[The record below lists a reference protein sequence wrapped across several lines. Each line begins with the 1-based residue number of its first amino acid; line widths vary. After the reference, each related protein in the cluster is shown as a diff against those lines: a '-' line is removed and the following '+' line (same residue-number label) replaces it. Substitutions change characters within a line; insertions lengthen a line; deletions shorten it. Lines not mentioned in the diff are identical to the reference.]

1 MQRTVADYKVLLK
14 EYDLD
19 VDFIEDYGKVK
30 KVYTKT
36 GVFALKEMA
45 NHQERNQNFIQK
57 LQNVYQK
64 GWMGFVPIYQTKRS
78 QPIVSDE
85 SGSYYLMPWLPN
97 NPTEERDIRYHKLFQ
112 ELAKLHGASAQE
124 VEVKKKI

>member
-1 MQRTVADYKVLLK
+1 MQRTVTDYKVLLK

-30 KVYTKT
+30 SLYKT

-64 GWMGFVPIYQTKRS
+64 GGWALSLFIKRS
-78 QPIVSDE
+78 VLSP
-85 SGSYYLMPWLPN
+85 
-97 NPTEERDIRYHKLFQ
+97 LFQ
-112 ELAKLHGASAQE
+112 MKAAR
-124 VEVKKKI
+124 IT

>member
-64 GWMGFVPIYQTKRS
+64 GWILSLFIKRS
-78 QPIVSDE
+78 VLSP
-85 SGSYYLMPWLPN
+85 
-97 NPTEERDIRYHKLFQ
+97 LFQ
-112 ELAKLHGASAQE
+112 MKAAR
-124 VEVKKKI
+124 IT